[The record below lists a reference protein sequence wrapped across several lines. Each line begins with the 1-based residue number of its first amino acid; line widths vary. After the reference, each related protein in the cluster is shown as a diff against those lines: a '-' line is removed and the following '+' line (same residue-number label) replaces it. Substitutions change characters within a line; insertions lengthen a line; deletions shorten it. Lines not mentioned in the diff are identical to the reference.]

1 MKFCCLRTHP
11 DNPDNPFF
19 LSRHPECKNWHYSET
34 LPSASVVIV
43 FHNEGL
49 STLMR
54 TVHSVLL
61 RSPKRFLKEVVL
73 VDDFSDKKPLKR
85 ELEKYIENNFGIY
98 HESDLKEFNDKS
110 GLFGE
115 TLGDRTGKV
124 RLIRNSERQ
133 GLIRSRSRGAIEAKG
148 DVIVFL
154 DGEFWK

>member
-1 MKFCCLRTHP
+1 M
-11 DNPDNPFF
+11 
-19 LSRHPECKNWHYSET
+19 
-34 LPSASVVIV
+34 IV

-73 VDDFSDKKPLKR
+73 VDDFSDKKPLKK
-85 ELEKYIENNFGIY
+85 ELERYIENNFGIY
-98 HESDLKEFNDKS
+98 HESDLKEFNENS

-115 TLGDRTGKV
+115 TLSDRTGKV
-124 RLIRNSERQ
+124 RLIRNAERQ

-154 DGEFWK
+154 DGEFWFF